1 MGSIWN
7 GGVLILD
14 ADITVHLAS
23 SVDQFMS
30 LASDGFGDVISAEVA
45 CALTSKWIEKYVSPK
60 RLPRREVDRESV
72 WRWK

>member
-7 GGVLILD
+7 GGVLIPN

-23 SVDQFMS
+23 SVDQFMI

-45 CALTSKWIEKYVSPK
+45 GALTSKWIETVCEPEEVAEK
-60 RLPRREVDRESV
+60 RN
-72 WRWK
+72 